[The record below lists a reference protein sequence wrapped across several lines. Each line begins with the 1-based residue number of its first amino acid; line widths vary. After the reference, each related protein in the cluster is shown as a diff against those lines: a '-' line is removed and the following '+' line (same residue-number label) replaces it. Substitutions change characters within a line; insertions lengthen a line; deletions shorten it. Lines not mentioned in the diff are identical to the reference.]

1 MSYLIDSF
9 ETDSIR
15 SLEWDCASE
24 ATSPSFLQQEGIDM
38 VGAEAVHAYSTRS
51 IARRKNTSTDCDV
64 LEERPN
70 TVVGLSNWPPREP
83 SQEPDQSLTENYIS
97 VQRAISERSLTSEV
111 FDIPISSTMDE
122 EIYKTKLPVVF
133 RLNHNDFSARF
144 TLSYPIS
151 HPDTYIPG
159 FIKVLQVSM

>member
-51 IARRKNTSTDCDV
+51 IARRKNTSTDCDF

-83 SQEPDQSLTENYIS
+83 SQEPDQSSTENYIS
-97 VQRAISERSLTSEV
+97 VPRAISERGSSSEG
-111 FDIPISSTMDE
+111 FDNFPTISTMDE
-122 EIYKTKLPVVF
+122 EIYKAKLRPS
-133 RLNHNDFSARF
+133 RYRGWPNKL
-144 TLSYPIS
+144 
-151 HPDTYIPG
+151 
-159 FIKVLQVSM
+159 